1 MEAHTKEPD
10 YQEALLTWREDYQRK
25 LLADTGWFSAAGLF
39 WLEPGDTP
47 FGRDLSGGLLL
58 PEGAEGETVGTFRLE
73 GNTVHLQTPAGA
85 PLRVGGR
92 LVEESSFRLER
103 DGDAEPIALGE
114 RTIRV
119 VRRGG
124 RFAVRLY
131 DKNALSYRSFG
142 GLSWFPIDP
151 GYRLEARFEAYSQPE
166 TVQIPTILG
175 DVRDA
180 QVPGQ
185 AVFTLAG
192 LERRLLPILAGKR
205 LFFIFR
211 DETSSDETYPAGR
224 FLYTR
229 PPRDGSVM
237 LDFNRATNPPCAY
250 TDHATCPLPPPEN
263 HLPVRI
269 PAGEKRYVARL
280 NQR

>member
-1 MEAHTKEPD
+1 MEAHDTEPG
-10 YQEALLTWREDYQRK
+10 YQENLQAWREDYQQK

-47 FGRDLSGGLLL
+47 FGRDLGGGLLL
-58 PEGAEGETVGTFRLE
+58 PEGDKHEAVGTFHLE
-73 GNTVHLQTPAGA
+73 GNTVRLQTPAGA

-92 LVEESSFRLER
+92 LVAEASFRLER

-114 RTIRV
+114 QTIRII
-119 VRRGG
+119 RRGG

-131 DKNALSYRSFG
+131 DKNAPSYRSFG
-142 GLSWFPIDP
+142 GLNWFPVDP
-151 GYRLEARFEAYSQPE
+151 GYRLEARFEAYAQPE
-166 TVQIPTILG
+166 TVKISTILG

-180 QVPGQ
+180 RVPGR

-192 LERRLLPILAGKR
+192 REHSLLPILAGKK

-211 DETSSDETYPAGR
+211 DETSREETYPAGR
-224 FLYTR
+224 FLYTDL
-229 PPRDGSVM
+229 PRNGSVM
-237 LDFNRATNPPCAY
+237 LDFNYATNPPCAY
-250 TDHATCPLPPPEN
+250 TDHATCPLPLPGN

-269 PAGEKRYVARL
+269 PVGEKRYVART
-280 NQR
+280 